1 MVYLSCLLV
10 TAWCTLLER
19 KLLAGAQRRK
29 GPNKVSLKGVVQP
42 ISDAIKLFTKEEVV
56 PIKSNIYPFKFM
68 PALSLVITLATWHL

>member
-29 GPNKVSLKGVVQP
+29 GPNKVSFKGTLQP
-42 ISDAIKLFTKEEVV
+42 VADAVKLFTKEQVV
-56 PIKSNIYPFKFM
+56 PIKANMYPFKVI
-68 PALSLVITLATWHL
+68 PTLSLVITFAT